1 MKNRFAALQDTTLT
15 NSAKTKYNHFELACK
30 ETAADTI
37 PLKPKIKKRTPWET
51 EEICQKRKHLHEAA
65 QVWKIDDFYQVLL
78 DFCDN
83 VHNQDPI
90 NRWRKGCLLPI
101 PKKSNLA
108 ITKNY
113 RGITLTAIPAKIYN
127 LMLLNRIRPKI
138 NPVLRKNQNGF
149 RTNRSTSGQILTIR
163 RILEGIKSK
172 NLPATLLFIDFS
184 KAFDSI
190 HRGKMKEILS
200 AYGVPKETVDAI
212 IILYQDTCSMVRSPD
227 GDTDFFDISAG
238 VLQGDTLAPYI
249 FIICL
254 DYVLRKALD
263 KNNELGF
270 TLAKR
275 KSKRYPAMKITNAD
289 YADDLAVLADVLKD
303 ATFLLHSIER
313 TAKEIGFYLNAD
325 KTEFICFNQDVSE
338 RMKSLDGEKI
348 KQVEDFKYLGS
359 YIASTEHDVNIR
371 LGKAWNALNEL
382 DKIWKSNLTD
392 NLKRNFFRAAV
403 ETVLLYGSVSW
414 TLTTHLEKKI
424 DGAFTRMLRTA
435 FNRSW
440 KDHPT
445 NVELYGH
452 ILPISKSI
460 KDEIRGALLAQ

>member
-65 QVWKIDDFYQVLL
+65 QVWKIDDFHQVLL
-78 DFCDN
+78 DFCNN

-101 PKKSNLA
+101 PKKGNLA

-138 NPVLRKNQNGF
+138 DPVLRKNQNGF
-149 RTNRSTSGQILTIR
+149 RTNRST
-163 RILEGIKSK
+163 K
-172 NLPATLLFIDFS
+172 NLPATLLFIDFP

-200 AYGVPKETVDAI
+200 AYGIPKETVDAI
-212 IILYQDTCSMVRSPD
+212 MIMYQDTQSMVRSPD

-270 TLAKR
+270 TLTKQ
-275 KSKRYPAMKITNAD
+275 KSKCYPAMKITDAD
-289 YADDLAVLADVLKD
+289 YADDLAVLADILKD

-313 TAKEIGFYLNAD
+313 TAKEIGLYLNAD
-325 KTEFICFNQDVSE
+325 KTEFICFNQDASE
-338 RMKSLDGEKI
+338 GMRSLNGEKI
-348 KQVEDFKYLGS
+348 KQVDDFKYEKL
-359 YIASTEHDVNIR
+359 HH
-371 LGKAWNALNEL
+371 
-382 DKIWKSNLTD
+382 
-392 NLKRNFFRAAV
+392 
-403 ETVLLYGSVSW
+403 LYQ
-414 TLTTHLEKKI
+414 T
-424 DGAFTRMLRTA
+424 
-435 FNRSW
+435 
-440 KDHPT
+440 
-445 NVELYGH
+445 
-452 ILPISKSI
+452 
-460 KDEIRGALLAQ
+460 

>member
-1 MKNRFAALQDTTLT
+1 
-15 NSAKTKYNHFELACK
+15 
-30 ETAADTI
+30 
-37 PLKPKIKKRTPWET
+37 
-51 EEICQKRKHLHEAA
+51 
-65 QVWKIDDFYQVLL
+65 
-78 DFCDN
+78 
-83 VHNQDPI
+83 
-90 NRWRKGCLLPI
+90 
-101 PKKSNLA
+101 
-108 ITKNY
+108 
-113 RGITLTAIPAKIYN
+113 
-127 LMLLNRIRPKI
+127 MLLNRIRPKI
-138 NPVLRKNQNGF
+138 DPVLRKNQNGF

-200 AYGVPKETVDAI
+200 AYGIPKETVDAI
-212 IILYQDTCSMVRSPD
+212 MIMYQDTHSMVRSPD

-313 TAKEIGFYLNAD
+313 TAKEIGLGD
-325 KTEFICFNQDVSE
+325 ME
-338 RMKSLDGEKI
+338 I
-348 KQVEDFKYLGS
+348 KPS
-359 YIASTEHDVNIR
+359 
-371 LGKAWNALNEL
+371 
-382 DKIWKSNLTD
+382 
-392 NLKRNFFRAAV
+392 
-403 ETVLLYGSVSW
+403 
-414 TLTTHLEKKI
+414 
-424 DGAFTRMLRTA
+424 
-435 FNRSW
+435 
-440 KDHPT
+440 
-445 NVELYGH
+445 
-452 ILPISKSI
+452 
-460 KDEIRGALLAQ
+460 